1 MPSINSLPTLGDL
14 LKFEAPQF
22 YSRSAITIAA
32 GQNLPMG
39 TVLGRRIADDKHQ
52 AFDPAATDGTD
63 TPVGILLGDI
73 DATVGSV
80 GFSHRLS
87 RQMRAPPK
95 SSCSRMR
102 ISTKPAWPA
111 GKFHVAPPRGKMASV
126 RPELRTLSTR
136 RLASS
141 GCCTRVDDS

>member
-39 TVLGRRIADDKHQ
+39 TVLGRRTADDKHQ
-52 AFDPAATDGTD
+52 AFDPAATNGAE

-73 DATVGSV
+73 DASLIDREDALLLARHAMVAAKLVLWPVGIDADIK
-80 GFSHRLS
+80 
-87 RQMRAPPK
+87 QA
-95 SSCSRMR
+95 
-102 ISTKPAWPA
+102 A
-111 GKFHVAPPRGKMASV
+111 V
-126 RPELRTLSTR
+126 RHLEDIGILIRTS
-136 RLASS
+136 A
-141 GCCTRVDDS
+141 